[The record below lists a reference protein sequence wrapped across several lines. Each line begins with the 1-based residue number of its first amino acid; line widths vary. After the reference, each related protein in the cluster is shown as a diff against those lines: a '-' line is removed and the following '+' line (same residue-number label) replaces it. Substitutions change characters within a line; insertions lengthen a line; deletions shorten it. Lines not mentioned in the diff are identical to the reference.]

1 MASRPRSFRRAT
13 IVTLG
18 ALMLVMGLSS
28 SALAQVPELPEVPEI
43 PEPVSDALVT
53 AQETVVPVLTDVA
66 IASQPAFNAVGFALR
81 PGCSVAGTA
90 VVLSALLGGAVPVP
104 VSPGFALIPVFIA
117 CGAAFDEGPLD
128 PVFEQV
134 DAATG
139 PPVQDATDPIIEQA
153 ATAMSPVRPTLS
165 EGCSVLSLFG
175 SAPKQVPPP
184 LHRLDLLGAVCG

>member
-1 MASRPRSFRRAT
+1 MTARPSMLRRVPV
-13 IVTLG
+13 VTLG
-18 ALMLVMGLSS
+18 VLMLVIGVSS
-28 SALAQVPELPEVPEI
+28 AALAQVPELPPVPEI
-43 PEPVSDALVT
+43 PEPVGDALRTVQDT
-53 AQETVVPVLTDVA
+53 AVPLLTDVA
-66 IASQPAFNAVGFALR
+66 LAGQPAANAIGFALR

-90 VVLSALLGGAVPVP
+90 VVLTALLSGTVPLP
-104 VSPGFALIPVFIA
+104 VSPGLALLPVFVA
-117 CGAAFDEGPLD
+117 CGAAFDEGPAD

-134 DAATG
+134 DTAAG
-139 PPVQDATDPIIEQA
+139 PPVQDATQPVIDQA